1 MRRQLVLLIVG
12 LVGILLVARVLDS
25 YAVATG
31 TDAPALLTPSVAS
44 QSANPTSLVS
54 DAATNTAPL
63 VIETS
68 IAATDSITADLPV
81 TTTPTATLASEPISP
96 TVNAQVTAEAN
107 DDMSPPMRVARG
119 TPAPSAAAFRPI
131 TPALAT
137 STPTPKPTLP
147 PVYTVNHLPMETFI
161 VMPGPVKQR
170 VREIYAK
177 GQALGRNPRAFSKM
191 GDSTILWP
199 RFLAVFDTK
208 KFDLGGYA
216 YLEPSVGFFA
226 GSFSRDGVAT
236 RKAFHSWS
244 AFDPMWADKS
254 VCQPNEAP
262 LPCEFRLNN
271 PSVII
276 IRLGVNDSGSV
287 KMFDE
292 DLRKIITYCVESGVI
307 PVIGTKPDRFE
318 GPDNA
323 INDRM
328 RKIAAEFNVP
338 LWDYDLV
345 AGTVP
350 GRGLDKDNVHMYP
363 ASTFDYTLPQTFESG
378 DAMHSLTALMMLDAL
393 RTEVLQPDNPK
404 PRHSD

>member
-1 MRRQLVLLIVG
+1 MRRQLVLLITG
-12 LVGILLVARVLDS
+12 LVSILFVARVLDS

-31 TDAPALLTPSVAS
+31 FDAPA
-44 QSANPTSLVS
+44 
-54 DAATNTAPL
+54 
-63 VIETS
+63 
-68 IAATDSITADLPV
+68 IT
-81 TTTPTATLASEPISP
+81 
-96 TVNAQVTAEAN
+96 
-107 DDMSPPMRVARG
+107 
-119 TPAPSAAAFRPI
+119 APSATVQATEVTVLASSVM
-131 TPALAT
+131 TPAASPAETLVAVTETLAAGSVVTVTPTGTVEPAPTEASVDIPPGTLDVPRTRASAT
-137 STPTPKPTLP
+137 STPGPAALTPRPSPTPSLP
-147 PVYTVNHLPMETFI
+147 PLYTVNRLPMETFI
-161 VMPGPVKQR
+161 VMPDAVRQH
-170 VREIYAK
+170 VREIYAQ
-177 GQALGRNPRAFSKM
+177 GQAMGRNLHAFSRL

-199 RFLAVFDTK
+199 RLLAVFDTH
-208 KFDLGGYA
+208 KFNLGGYA
-216 YLEPSVGFFA
+216 YLQPSVNFFA
-226 GSFSRDGVAT
+226 GSFSRDGWAT

-271 PSVII
+271 PSIVL

-287 KMFDE
+287 KMFDQ

-318 GPDNA
+318 GPDNTF
-323 INDRM
+323 NDRM

-363 ASTFDYTLPQTFESG
+363 ASSHDYTLPQTFESG
-378 DAMHSLTALMMLDAL
+378 DAMHSLTALMMLDAI
-393 RTEVLQPDNPK
+393 RGETLQPNS
-404 PRHSD
+404 PRPRNLD

>member
-12 LVGILLVARVLDS
+12 LVIILFVARVLDS

-31 TDAPALLTPSVAS
+31 LAAPAITTP
-44 QSANPTSLVS
+44 
-54 DAATNTAPL
+54 AAGS
-63 VIETS
+63 E
-68 IAATDSITADLPV
+68 ATDEIVLALNGMTSTASPVETPVETPAAVTETMMTDSPV
-81 TTTPTATLASEPISP
+81 TVTPTETVEPAPIEVSVDIP
-96 TVNAQVTAEAN
+96 QTPLRVLRTPV
-107 DDMSPPMRVARG
+107 PPMSVVVA
-119 TPAPSAAAFRPI
+119 PAP
-131 TPALAT
+131 AT
-137 STPTPKPTLP
+137 STSTPRPTLP
-147 PVYTVNHLPMETFI
+147 PIYTVNHLPMETFI
-161 VMPGPVKQR
+161 VMSDAVKQH

-177 GQALGRNPRAFSKM
+177 GQTMGRNPRAFSKL

-199 RFLAVFDTK
+199 HLLAVFDTK

-216 YLEPSVGFFA
+216 YLEPSVYFFA

-254 VCQPNEAP
+254 VCRPNEAP
-262 LPCEFRLNN
+262 LACEFRLNN
-271 PSVII
+271 PGVVI
-276 IRLGVNDSGSV
+276 IRLGANDSGSA

-292 DLRKIITYCVESGVI
+292 DLRKIISYSVESGVI

-318 GPDNA
+318 GPGNI
-323 INDRM
+323 INEHM
-328 RKIAAEFNVP
+328 RKIAAELSIP

-363 ASTFDYTLPQTFESG
+363 ASSHDYTLPQTFESG

-393 RTEVLQPDNPK
+393 RTEVLQPANPK
-404 PRHSD
+404 PRNSG